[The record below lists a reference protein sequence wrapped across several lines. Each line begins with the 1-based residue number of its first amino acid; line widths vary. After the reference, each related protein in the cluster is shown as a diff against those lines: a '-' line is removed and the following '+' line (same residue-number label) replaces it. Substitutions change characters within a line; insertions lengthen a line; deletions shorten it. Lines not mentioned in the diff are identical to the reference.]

1 MQGGKDAQ
9 YEDRDGAD
17 RPAKV
22 CIGGNMKQRN
32 IKDYPIGAR
41 VKLEDDYQGEELHEV
56 AGHMSLYG
64 FDYLLFTDGY
74 MAYVGR
80 VAG

>member
-1 MQGGKDAQ
+1 
-9 YEDRDGAD
+9 
-17 RPAKV
+17 
-22 CIGGNMKQRN
+22 MKQ

-41 VKLEDDYQGEELHEV
+41 VRLEDDYPDEKPHEV
-56 AGHMSLYG
+56 TGYINLYG

-74 MAYVGR
+74 MAYVER